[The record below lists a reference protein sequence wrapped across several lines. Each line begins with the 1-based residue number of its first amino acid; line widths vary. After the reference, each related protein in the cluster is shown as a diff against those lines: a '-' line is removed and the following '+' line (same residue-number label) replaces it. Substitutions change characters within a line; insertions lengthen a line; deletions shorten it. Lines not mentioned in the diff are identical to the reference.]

1 MYNLKSEKV
10 CLMREMN
17 RLLRTAYSEEEQGN
31 DVQGTTYLTRNT
43 PDKISPCMLQ
53 CSNVNGIAFP
63 SHGSQVSSGPSV
75 FDAGGPFLPAGFSQG
90 AEMEL
95 LEAFFT
101 FWSAIIIAL
110 LTLLGIDVIQIWMLD
125 RQSSKT

>member
-1 MYNLKSEKV
+1 MFRKLRFPPTVRKYPQVRPYSARAGLFF
-10 CLMREMN
+10 
-17 RLLRTAYSEEEQGN
+17 LLDPE
-31 DVQGTTYLTRNT
+31 
-43 PDKISPCMLQ
+43 
-53 CSNVNGIAFP
+53 
-63 SHGSQVSSGPSV
+63 
-75 FDAGGPFLPAGFSQG
+75 G
-90 AEMEL
+90 AEMEF

>member
-1 MYNLKSEKV
+1 MYNLKRKKI

-17 RLLRTAYSEEEQGN
+17 SLLRTAYSEEEQGH
-31 DVQGTTYLTRNT
+31 DVQGTPYLTRNT
-43 PDKISPCMLQ
+43 PDKISPWMLQ
-53 CSNVNGIAFP
+53 CSNVNGIAFA

-75 FDAGGPFLPAGFSQG
+75 FGVGGPFLPVVFSQG

-95 LEAFFT
+95 LETFFT

-110 LTLLGIDVIQIWMLD
+110 LTLLGIDVIHIWMLD